1 MSAASSPGVV
11 LRFMSVAFLEC
22 KTFHDLQLEESRLR
36 HIEERKRDPLI
47 GAIYGIGLGDCCPK
61 CHEKNHKNLI
71 YVRPFQDGVYGQVGN
86 TDWDMCIEAIVCCK
100 IYDFVRALPR
110 EWWIKKATEL
120 NVYREDS
127 RGYIYPN
134 SPHRNTTRL
143 HAQKKALAVKISRCR
158 VCSCKVSGV
167 VCDNCGAAQ

>member
-22 KTFHDLQLEESRLR
+22 ATFLHPDGEV
-36 HIEERKRDPLI
+36 I
-47 GAIYGIGLGDCCPK
+47 CCPK
-61 CHEKNHKNLI
+61 CHAGDRKNLI
-71 YVRPFQDGVYGQVGN
+71 YVRPFKEGVLGDVGN
-86 TDWDMCIEAIVCCK
+86 TDWDMCIEATVCCK

-143 HAQKKALAVKISRCR
+143 HAQAKAKPVKVLRCR
-158 VCSCKVSGV
+158 VCACKVSGV